1 VGLLSL
7 LLLWLN
13 TPHLRGFLWGVSDPI
28 DLSDMS
34 DMSVPSDLLHRKVW
48 MNLGESLLSPWAIL
62 LIGSLFL
69 VWRLRPFLPPHTL
82 PPLLRR
88 AWLTAGILS
97 FLLNDLGT
105 MMAAILAFH
114 YGALLFT
121 QIQQESLL
129 PAPNRT
135 NAIGGER

>member
-1 VGLLSL
+1 
-7 LLLWLN
+7 
-13 TPHLRGFLWGVSDPI
+13 
-28 DLSDMS
+28 
-34 DMSVPSDLLHRKVW
+34 
-48 MNLGESLLSPWAIL
+48 LLSPWAIL

-69 VWRLRPFLPPHTL
+69 VWRLRPFLPPHIL